1 MSGTTNILE
10 LPTENVKTSF
20 TELNV
25 NSGQGVS
32 LDENTISQIVSG
44 LQRASVN
51 GATLLPSR
59 DIPNMT
65 TNISNDA
72 QVQPNYVPPAP
83 PTQNDYIKNQ
93 EENNDI
99 SNNYNKRME
108 TNNSLDDMYNELQT
122 PLLLMVLY
130 FLFQLRFYRKFL
142 FSYFPVLFSKDGN
155 ININGL
161 FFNSILF
168 GAAYYAL
175 NKGTELFSRF

>member
-10 LPTENVKTSF
+10 LPMENNNSPKMSF
-20 TELNV
+20 TEPA
-25 NSGQGVS
+25 QPGVA

-59 DIPNMT
+59 DIPT
-65 TNISNDA
+65 TTANLSTDA
-72 QVQPNYVPPAP
+72 QVQPNYIPPP
-83 PTQNDYIKNQ
+83 PKHNDYIKNQ
-93 EENNDI
+93 EENDDI

-108 TNNSLDDMYNELQT
+108 SSNSLDEMYNELQT
-122 PLLLMVLY
+122 PFLLMVLY

-142 FSYFPVLFSKDGN
+142 FSFFPILFSKDGN

-168 GAAYYAL
+168 GFAYYVL
-175 NKGTELFSRF
+175 NKSTELFSRF

>member
-10 LPTENVKTSF
+10 LPMENTKTSF
-20 TELNV
+20 TEP
-25 NSGQGVS
+25 SAPGVA

-59 DIPNMT
+59 DIPNTT

-72 QVQPNYVPPAP
+72 QIQPNYVPPAP

-93 EENNDI
+93 EETDDI
-99 SNNYNKRME
+99 SHNYNKRME

-142 FSYFPVLFSKDGN
+142 FNYFPVLFSKDGN

-168 GAAYYAL
+168 GFAYYVL
-175 NKGTELFSRF
+175 NKSTELFSRF

>member
-10 LPTENVKTSF
+10 LPTENEKTLF
-20 TELNV
+20 TEPTQQ
-25 NSGQGVS
+25 QGVA

-59 DIPNMT
+59 DIPT
-65 TNISNDA
+65 TTANLSTDA
-72 QVQPNYVPPAP
+72 QVQPNYIPPP
-83 PTQNDYIKNQ
+83 PPQQNDYIKNQ
-93 EENNDI
+93 EETDDI
-99 SNNYNKRME
+99 TNHYNKRME
-108 TNNSLDDMYNELQT
+108 SNNSLDEMYNELQT

-142 FSYFPVLFSKDGN
+142 FSFFPILFSKDGN

-168 GAAYYAL
+168 GFAYYVL
-175 NKGTELFSRF
+175 NKSTELFSRF

>member
-10 LPTENVKTSF
+10 LPTENVKISSSDP
-20 TELNV
+20 NQ
-25 NSGQGVS
+25 QGVA

-59 DIPNMT
+59 DIPAMP

-72 QVQPNYVPPAP
+72 QVQPNYIPAA
-83 PTQNDYIKNQ
+83 QNDYIKNQ
-93 EENNDI
+93 EETDDI
-99 SNNYNKRME
+99 SSNYNKRMV
-108 TNNSLDDMYNELQT
+108 THNSLDNMYDELQT

-130 FLFQLRFYRKFL
+130 FLFQLRVYRKFL

-168 GAAYYAL
+168 GFAYYVL
-175 NKGTELFSRF
+175 NKSTEMFSRF

>member
-1 MSGTTNILE
+1 MSDTTNILE
-10 LPTENVKTSF
+10 LPTENDKRSF
-20 TELNV
+20 NEPTQQ
-25 NSGQGVS
+25 QGVA

-59 DIPNMT
+59 DIPAMPT
-65 TNISNDA
+65 SISNDA

-83 PTQNDYIKNQ
+83 KQNDYIKNQ
-93 EENNDI
+93 EENDDI

-108 TNNSLDDMYNELQT
+108 TNNSLDDMYTELQT

-142 FSYFPVLFSKDGN
+142 FNYFPILFSKDGN

-168 GAAYYAL
+168 GFTYYAL
-175 NKGTELFSRF
+175 NKGTEMFERF

>member
-1 MSGTTNILE
+1 MSDTTNILE
-10 LPTENVKTSF
+10 LPTDHANPSESKP
-20 TELNV
+20 
-25 NSGQGVS
+25 GVA

-59 DIPNMT
+59 DMPIMT

-72 QVQPNYVPPAP
+72 QVQPNYIP
-83 PTQNDYIKNQ
+83 PTQNDYIKHQ
-93 EENNDI
+93 EENEDI
-99 SNNYNKRME
+99 AMNYNKRMD
-108 TNNSLDDMYNELQT
+108 TNNTLDDMYNELQT

-130 FLFQLRFYRKFL
+130 FLFQLRFYRKLL
-142 FSYFPVLFSKDGN
+142 FTYLPILFSKDGN

-168 GAAYYAL
+168 AFAYYGL
-175 NKGTELFSRF
+175 NKSAEMFSRF

>member
-10 LPTENVKTSF
+10 LPTENTKMTF
-20 TELNV
+20 TEPV
-25 NSGQGVS
+25 QQQGVA

-59 DIPNMT
+59 DIPT
-65 TNISNDA
+65 TTANISTDA
-72 QVQPNYVPPAP
+72 QVQPNYIPPAALL
-83 PTQNDYIKNQ
+83 QNDYIKNQ
-93 EENNDI
+93 EETDDI
-99 SNNYNKRME
+99 SNHYNKRME
-108 TNNSLDDMYNELQT
+108 SQNSLDEMYNELQT
-122 PLLLMVLY
+122 PFLLMVLY

-142 FSYFPVLFSKDGN
+142 FNFFPILFSKDGN

-168 GAAYYAL
+168 GFAYYVL
-175 NKGTELFSRF
+175 NKSTELFSRF

>member
-10 LPTENVKTSF
+10 LPTENTKMSF
-20 TELNV
+20 TEPAQQ
-25 NSGQGVS
+25 QGVT

-59 DIPNMT
+59 DIPT
-65 TNISNDA
+65 TTANISTDA
-72 QVQPNYVPPAP
+72 QVQPNYIPPAALL
-83 PTQNDYIKNQ
+83 QNDYITNQ
-93 EENNDI
+93 EETDDI
-99 SNNYNKRME
+99 TDHYNKRME
-108 TNNSLDDMYNELQT
+108 SNNSLDEMYNELQT

-142 FSYFPVLFSKDGN
+142 FTFFPILFSKDGN

-168 GAAYYAL
+168 GFAYYVL
-175 NKGTELFSRF
+175 NKSTELFSRF